1 MSKDWFGEY
10 KGVEYEISAD
20 SEPKEPPFLVAII
33 YLDTETIESEHVLT
47 VEQAHIMAK
56 KIIDEEVISLE

>member
-1 MSKDWFGEY
+1 MDWHGRY

-20 SEPKEPPFLVAII
+20 SEPKSAPFLVAII
-33 YLDTETIESEHVLT
+33 YLDTQTIETEHTHT
-47 VEQAHIMAK
+47 VQQAHAMAM